1 MDLDK
6 VLRDLYLEKRR
17 LDRAIVRLEAK
28 LALPLGL
35 PRSRRGRKT
44 MNADE
49 RLEVS
54 RRMSAYW
61 AARRTRLE
69 SPKQNGEAERMYT
82 EPRP

>member
-6 VLRDLYLEKRR
+6 ALRDLYLEKKR

-28 LALPLGL
+28 LALLSGL
-35 PRSRRGRKT
+35 PGSRRGRKT
-44 MNADE
+44 MNPEE

-61 AARRTRLE
+61 AARRARSGQDKRNE
-69 SPKQNGEAERMYT
+69 DAEAVGKGV
-82 EPRP
+82 

>member
-6 VLRDLYLEKRR
+6 ALRDLYVEKKR
-17 LDRAIVRLEAK
+17 LDRAIARMEAR
-28 LALPLGL
+28 LALLSGL

-44 MNADE
+44 MNAEE

-61 AARRTRLE
+61 AARRARSARET
-69 SPKQNGEAERMYT
+69 NGEAE
-82 EPRP
+82 PLGN

>member
-6 VLRDLYLEKRR
+6 ALRDLYMEKKR
-17 LDRAIVRLEAK
+17 LDRAIVRLEAR
-28 LALPLGL
+28 LALLSGL

-44 MNADE
+44 MNAEE

-61 AARRTRLE
+61 AARRARSGPLKGNTD
-69 SPKQNGEAERMYT
+69 AEPVGD
-82 EPRP
+82 EV